1 MYKNFIRKRG
11 NSMDLKNISTKE
23 LVEELTKR
31 EAVEKTVVAP
41 YEPCTITVGNQVIYD
56 QGGLI
61 VILRIWD

>member
-1 MYKNFIRKRG
+1 
-11 NSMDLKNISTKE
+11 MDLKNISTKE